1 MSQDNLIEKAVEQGG
16 SYEVIR
22 KRLDNT
28 VKKLA
33 EKSNKLNDARLAEF
47 GSLKQE
53 LISTL
58 NIHSENNS
66 IPVDMTQVNGMILI
80 GYNVL
85 MGLKTNVQIEDIFDF
100 YKIECQGSDCHPVHV
115 PISETFLNN
124 VEFKKSFDYL
134 FSYYKDAKLFQITKE
149 KESLYIVFQ
158 ISSKIED
165 LKIFKFDADRQG
177 NYLYVGEGS
186 SITILEKFKNN
197 FNGWVST
204 TRNNFIAGKH
214 PHISI
219 NDKVFVE
226 TIGGD
231 LTIKIENNTGTG
243 QGVYSESVDNKLQN
257 LEDADVS
264 FIDSGE
270 NILLKIK
277 PYQEENYRYLIYNLL
292 TQSVVRCDGIG
303 VSCVSL
309 PEDHGYIFSNGYY
322 LKSGENK
329 IFDITEEYHYL
340 TNIKSPNGEDYLY
353 VFFDPKN
360 KKYVLYPYNLVTK
373 SINNPIFTNGYSL
386 HDDGSLYVVKAHQ
399 EAQRVHPVQLW
410 KTSFLSEVD
419 YVRFRKESAQT
430 FYNKIGNN
438 ELVRCISEIFTII
451 NVCAKKDVNLN
462 LYESIIKSSTKIIDD
477 FHWLAKEEAFSIK
490 EILQNVIDTSILVV
504 QEFEKVLSI
513 QKQAKETLEQTKE
526 KQKQLITSARILN
539 SKEVSKYIE
548 VLGALKSHL
557 GLLITIKDQRYMDVA
572 EVAILQEEVNKAKD
586 GINEKIIALLQKKE
600 SFDLYL
606 NEISDLNKKVPE
618 FKKLVEIEKAEED
631 IEKIVS
637 QITIVNDEIN
647 DISFKDATIISEIL
661 DNISNIF
668 AKLNQLKATIKNL
681 KKGLMSEEAKIEF
694 TSQFNLLGQSVSSAL
709 TVADTVEKCDEQMTK
724 VLNKVES
731 LETKF
736 ADFEEYSQK
745 IILRRDEIKDIFE
758 NHKQQLINEKQ
769 KRIQGIVSNAT
780 LTLNSIK
787 NRVSKITKIED
798 MNSYFASDALVIKYQ
813 QFIETV
819 KSLGDNTKADDLHS
833 AFKNIKDQSLRQLRD
848 TQDIFED
855 NGNIMKLGKH
865 RFSVNKTPIDLSM
878 VVKDNENYLHITSTD
893 FYEKINDSV
902 LEELKEFYDH
912 SVISESKKIYRSEYL
927 AYQFLQDTLNN
938 ERNLSVA
945 IVEQSIKDAKIYSL
959 ISEYSST
966 LYKEG
971 YIKGIHDSD
980 AAIIFEKFFIAY
992 QNAGLLKYSKK
1003 SRLIAALALFKYKN
1017 EFSEMKKSYEFA
1029 LKLRSKLNNDLKYNE
1044 VVSKTVS
1051 ILTSKFEE
1059 LDISY
1064 FEEAAKFIIDSISMD
1079 KMDYLESVSTLYDL
1093 LLSNISSIINEIK
1106 KDTIQDVFEFVD
1118 IIKSYSDISQDDRF
1132 NLLAEEIVYFSLI
1145 SGTKKALNIETIF
1158 KVEGLIGQHERIENG
1173 SMTIDYE
1180 DLVKRGKYHQ
1190 EVVLPS
1196 YEKVN
1201 EIKQKLISNSRSNYR
1216 INDFKAKPLSSF
1228 VRNKLITESYLQ
1240 LIGDNLAKQMGTVG
1254 DKKRTDLMGMLLL
1267 ISPPGYGKTT
1277 LVEYIAQKLGLV
1289 FMKIN
1294 CPSLGH
1300 SVTSLDPTEAPDATS
1315 RKEIEKINLAFEM
1328 GNNVM
1333 LYLDDI
1339 QHTNPEFLQ
1348 KFISLCDGS
1357 RKVDG
1362 VWNGQPK
1369 TYDFKGKKFSVVMA
1383 GNPYT
1388 ESGEVF
1394 KIPDMLSNRAD
1405 IYNLGDMLSGQREV
1419 FELSY
1424 IENSLTA
1431 NSVLA
1436 PLANRNLNDLYKFI
1450 ENAKGANN
1458 PLNEFEYT
1466 YSQAEANEIID
1477 VLKKMLE
1484 IQKVVLKVN
1493 QQYIASAATADKYRT
1508 EPPFKLQG
1516 SYRNM
1521 NKMSEKIVS
1530 AMNNNE
1536 VQSMI
1541 LDHYLGEAQTLT
1553 QGTEENLLKL
1563 KEILQVLSPEEEARL
1578 IEIRKDFMRN
1588 KSSGGDDLDG
1598 LGKIAYQLTLLNEKL
1613 VTSSNKENES
1623 DIMNESFNRLQEQ
1636 MEKLVNPEK
1645 DKAITDILKT
1655 LNVYIL
1661 QRAKHKNTEQTSK
1674 TKKTT

>member
-1 MSQDNLIEKAVEQGG
+1 MSQDNLIEKAVEEGG

-22 KRLDNT
+22 KRLDST
-28 VKKLA
+28 VKKLS
-33 EKSNKLNDARLAEF
+33 EKSNKLNDARLSEF

-53 LISTL
+53 LITTL

-66 IPVDMTQVNGMILI
+66 IPVDMTQVNGLILI
-80 GYNVL
+80 GYNVVI
-85 MGLKTNVQIEDIFDF
+85 GLKNSIQIEDIFDF
-100 YKIECQGSDCHPVHV
+100 YKIENKNTDYHPIHV
-115 PISETFLNN
+115 PITETFLNDK
-124 VEFKKSFDYL
+124 EFKKSFDYL
-134 FSYYKDAKLFQITKE
+134 FSYYKDAKLFQITKD

-165 LKIFKFDADRQG
+165 LKIFKFDTDRQG
-177 NYLYVGEGS
+177 NYSYVGEGS

-197 FNGWVST
+197 FNDWVKT
-204 TRNNFIAGKH
+204 TRNNFITGKH
-214 PHISI
+214 PHVSI

-243 QGVYSESVDNKLQN
+243 KGIYSEAVDNKLQN
-257 LEDADVS
+257 LEDADIS
-264 FIDSGE
+264 YIDSGE

-277 PYQEENYRYLIYNLL
+277 PYQESNYRYFIYNLL
-292 TQSVVRCDGIG
+292 TQGVVRCDGVG

-309 PEDHGYIFSNGYY
+309 PADHGYIFSNGYY
-322 LKSGENK
+322 LKSGESK

-340 TNIKSPNGEDYLY
+340 THIKSPNGEDYLY
-353 VFFDPKN
+353 VFFDPKD

-373 SINNPIFTNGYSL
+373 SISNPIFTNGYSL
-386 HDDGSLYVVKAHQ
+386 HNDGSLYVIKAHQ

-410 KTSFLSEVD
+410 KTSFLNEVE
-419 YVRFRKESAQT
+419 YVKVRKEVVQT

-438 ELVRCISEIFTII
+438 ELVRCISDIFTII
-451 NVCAKKDVNLN
+451 NVCGKKDVNLN

-477 FHWLAKEEAFSIK
+477 FHWLSKEEAFGIK
-490 EILQNVIDTSILVV
+490 EVLQNIIETSILVV
-504 QEFEKVLSI
+504 QEFEKVLAI
-513 QKQAKETLEQTKE
+513 QKQAGETLAQTIE
-526 KQKQLITSARILN
+526 KQKNLITTARILN
-539 SKEVSKYIE
+539 AKEVSKYIE
-548 VLGALKSHL
+548 ILSSLKSHL
-557 GLLITIKDQRYMDVA
+557 GLLITIKEQRYMDVS
-572 EVAILQEEVNKAKD
+572 AISLMQEDINKVKD
-586 GINEKIIALLQKKE
+586 SINEKIISLLQKKE

-606 NEISDLNKKVPE
+606 NEISDLSKKSTNL
-618 FKKLVEIEKAEED
+618 KKLFEIEKVEED
-631 IEKIVS
+631 IEKIVQ

-647 DISFKDATIISEIL
+647 DITFKDATIVSMIL
-661 DNISNIF
+661 DNVSNIF

-694 TSQFNLLGQSVSSAL
+694 TSQFNLLGQSVSSSL

-745 IILRRDEIKDIFE
+745 IITKRDEIKDIFE

-780 LTLNSIK
+780 LTLNSIR

-798 MNSYFASDALVIKYQ
+798 MNSYFASDTLVVKYQ

-819 KSLGDNTKADDLHS
+819 KSLGDNTKADDLFS

-878 VVKDNENYLHITSTD
+878 VVKDNKHYLHITSTD
-893 FYEKINDSV
+893 FYEQISDTV
-902 LEELKEFYDH
+902 LEELKDFYDH
-912 SVISESKKIYRSEYL
+912 SVISESKDIYRSEYL
-927 AYQFLQDTLNN
+927 AYQFLQDTLKN
-938 ERNLSVA
+938 ERNLSIE
-945 IVEQSIKDAKIYSL
+945 IVNKAIKDAKIYQL
-959 ISEYSST
+959 ISDYSST

-980 AAIIFEKFFIAY
+980 ASIIFEKFFVAY

-1003 SRLIAALALFKYKN
+1003 SRIIAALALSKHRTD
-1017 EFSEMKKSYEFA
+1017 FSSLKASYELGLQ
-1029 LKLRSKLNNDLKYNE
+1029 LKSKLNNDLKYNDSIE
-1044 VVSKTVS
+1044 KTVAILKS
-1051 ILTSKFEE
+1051 IFGDSEV
-1059 LDISY
+1059 SY
-1064 FEEAAKFIIDSISMD
+1064 FEESAKFIIDSISMNQ
-1079 KMDYLESVSTLYDL
+1079 MDYLESVSSLYDVL
-1093 LLSNISSIINEIK
+1093 CSGLSSIINQLNKE
-1106 KDTIQDVFEFVD
+1106 TVQEVFEFVD
-1118 IIKSYSDISQDDRF
+1118 IIKSYSEIEKDERF

-1145 SGTKKALNIETIF
+1145 SGTKKALKIETIF
-1158 KVEGLIGQHERIENG
+1158 KVEGIIGQHEKINNG

-1180 DLVKRGKYHQ
+1180 DLVRRGKYHQ

-1201 EIKQKLISNSRSNYR
+1201 EIKQKLISNSRNNYR

-1300 SVTSLDPTEAPDATS
+1300 SVTSLDPAEAPDATS

-1357 RKVDG
+1357 RQVDG

-1436 PLANRNLNDLYKFI
+1436 PLANRNLSDLYKFI
-1450 ENAKGANN
+1450 ENAKGASN
-1458 PLNEFEYT
+1458 PLNEFEHT
-1466 YSQAEANEIID
+1466 YSQAEASEIID
-1477 VLKKMLE
+1477 ILKKMLE

-1493 QQYIASAATADKYRT
+1493 QQYIASAATADKYRV

-1530 AMNNNE
+1530 AMNSSE

-1563 KEILQVLSPEEEARL
+1563 KEILGVLSQEDTTRL
-1578 IEIRKDFMRN
+1578 TDIRKDFMRN

-1598 LGKIAYQLTLLNEKL
+1598 FGKIAYQLTLLNESL
-1613 VTSSNKENES
+1613 ALSYSKESEI
-1623 DIMNESFNRLQEQ
+1623 DIVNESFNRLQE
-1636 MEKLVNPEK
+1636 EIKNLINPEK
-1645 DKAITDILKT
+1645 DKAIIDILKT
-1655 LNVYIL
+1655 LDLYIL
-1661 QRAKHKNTEQTSK
+1661 QRVKNKKDEQLIR
-1674 TKKTT
+1674 TKKTP